1 MNLNCLVMERFLP
14 LGAGFLSL
22 RTIEVMTT
30 QTEFK
35 FWNFNMW
42 QNISATG
49 LIVSAMSQAGLFF
62 ADKQMENFTYLYYIW
77 AAIFAAGTILKY
89 YYFKNGI
96 EPGHH
101 HHD

>member
-1 MNLNCLVMERFLP
+1 M
-14 LGAGFLSL
+14 ASA
-22 RTIEVMTT
+22 
-30 QTEFK
+30 EFK
-35 FWNFNMW
+35 FWNFNIW

-49 LIVSAMSQAGLFF
+49 LIVSALAQIGLLI
-62 ADKQMENFTYLYYIW
+62 AERNVDNFTNLYW
-77 AAIFAAGTILKY
+77 VWLFVFAAGTLLKY

>member
-1 MNLNCLVMERFLP
+1 M
-14 LGAGFLSL
+14 ASA
-22 RTIEVMTT
+22 
-30 QTEFK
+30 EFK
-35 FWNFNMW
+35 FWNFNIW

-49 LIVSAMSQAGLFF
+49 LIVSALAQIGLLI
-62 ADKQMENFTYLYYIW
+62 AERNVDNFTNLYW
-77 AAIFAAGTILKY
+77 VWLLVFAAGTLLKY

>member
-1 MNLNCLVMERFLP
+1 
-14 LGAGFLSL
+14 
-22 RTIEVMTT
+22 MTN

-35 FWNFNMW
+35 FWEFNIW

-49 LIVSAMSQAGLFF
+49 LIVSAMAQAGLHF
-62 ADKQMENFTYLYYIW
+62 ADREIEDFINLYFVW
-77 AAIFAAGTILKY
+77 ALVFAAGTLLKY

>member
-1 MNLNCLVMERFLP
+1 MFGGGKVLTFDHRISPFRSNV
-14 LGAGFLSL
+14 
-22 RTIEVMTT
+22 VMTT

-35 FWNFNMW
+35 FWDFNIW

-62 ADKQMENFTYLYYIW
+62 ADRQIEDFNNLYW
-77 AAIFAAGTILKY
+77 VWTAVFAAGTVLKY

-101 HHD
+101 HHHD

>member
-1 MNLNCLVMERFLP
+1 M
-14 LGAGFLSL
+14 ASA
-22 RTIEVMTT
+22 
-30 QTEFK
+30 EFK
-35 FWNFNMW
+35 FWNFNIW

-49 LIVSAMSQAGLFF
+49 LIVSALAQIGLLI
-62 ADKQMENFTYLYYIW
+62 AERNVDTFTNLYW
-77 AAIFAAGTILKY
+77 VWLLVFAAGTLLKY